1 MPPKSTPRTTER
13 TSSKFW
19 MPSGFMLACLL
30 AFTLQ
35 IFFSLPPVSSD
46 SLLPMISTFQGL
58 IKLGEGVVNYPEDVA
73 VDRNGVV
80 YTATSDGWIMR
91 LQNNETWENWKLI
104 HSQTLLGI
112 TATKE
117 KNNLIVC
124 DSDKGLLKVSE
135 NGVTVLASHVTGS
148 KLRFTNDVIEASDG
162 SLYITVSSTKFAP
175 KAYYLDLVEGEPHGQ
190 LLRYD
195 PSSKQA
201 SIVLEGLYFANGV
214 ALSKHGDFVVVCE
227 SWKFRCIKHWLK
239 LGDKR
244 DREIFIENLPGG
256 PDNINLAPDG
266 SFWISLIKMNSS
278 AVETVHS
285 SKNRKQLLEEHP
297 ELMNQLMSTGK
308 GAAAN
313 VVKVSANGSIIR
325 EFNDPNAKNI
335 SFVTSALEF
344 HGNLYLASI
353 NSNFIGKLPLK

>member
-1 MPPKSTPRTTER
+1 MPPKSTPQTTER

-80 YTATSDGWIMR
+80 YTAARDGWIMR
-91 LQNNETWENWKLI
+91 LQNNGTWENWKLI
-104 HSQTLLGI
+104 RSQTLLGI

-124 DSDKGLLKVSE
+124 DSDKGLLKVTE
-135 NGVTVLASHVTGS
+135 NGVTVLASHVKGS
-148 KLRFTNDVIEASDG
+148 
-162 SLYITVSSTKFAP
+162 
-175 KAYYLDLVEGEPHGQ
+175 
-190 LLRYD
+190 
-195 PSSKQA
+195 
-201 SIVLEGLYFANGV
+201 
-214 ALSKHGDFVVVCE
+214 
-227 SWKFRCIKHWLK
+227 
-239 LGDKR
+239 
-244 DREIFIENLPGG
+244 NL
-256 PDNINLAPDG
+256 
-266 SFWISLIKMNSS
+266 
-278 AVETVHS
+278 
-285 SKNRKQLLEEHP
+285 RKQLLEEHP
-297 ELMNQLMSTGK
+297 ELINQLMSTGK
-308 GAAAN
+308 GAAAK

-344 HGNLYLASI
+344 QGNLYLASI

>member
-1 MPPKSTPRTTER
+1 MPPKSTPQTTER

-80 YTATSDGWIMR
+80 YTAARDGWIMR
-91 LQNNETWENWKLI
+91 LQNNGTWENWKLI
-104 HSQTLLGI
+104 RSQTLLGI

-124 DSDKGLLKVSE
+124 DSDKV
-135 NGVTVLASHVTGS
+135 
-148 KLRFTNDVIEASDG
+148 
-162 SLYITVSSTKFAP
+162 
-175 KAYYLDLVEGEPHGQ
+175 
-190 LLRYD
+190 
-195 PSSKQA
+195 
-201 SIVLEGLYFANGV
+201 
-214 ALSKHGDFVVVCE
+214 
-227 SWKFRCIKHWLK
+227 
-239 LGDKR
+239 
-244 DREIFIENLPGG
+244 
-256 PDNINLAPDG
+256 
-266 SFWISLIKMNSS
+266 NSS

-297 ELMNQLMSTGK
+297 ELINQLMSTGK
-308 GAAAN
+308 GAAAK